1 MELHDQIGSCGVV
14 SFSLFVNQM
23 PADIKLKWQQEAG
36 GTDAHY
42 SQTFIKPLLDY
53 KYLHLHFTLTHII
66 RNTRLGTHSST
77 GRLTSHQPAVIHD
90 IWAISNH
97 CLVHYQETCSLT
109 PPSISIWWNPT
120 SSTGGCFHWPNSVY
134 VTSQRPTQSGTWLW
148 FGRKMTW

>member
-1 MELHDQIGSCGVV
+1 
-14 SFSLFVNQM
+14 M

-66 RNTRLGTHSST
+66 RHTRLGTHWST

-97 CLVHYQETCSLT
+97 YLVHYQELGPVPWHLPPNLYDGILLPLQEVVSTDQILFMLHLKDQHKVAHDCDLEGKWHGKNAFT
-109 PPSISIWWNPT
+109 PAIALIP
-120 SSTGGCFHWPNSVY
+120 
-134 VTSQRPTQSGTWLW
+134 LD
-148 FGRKMTW
+148 